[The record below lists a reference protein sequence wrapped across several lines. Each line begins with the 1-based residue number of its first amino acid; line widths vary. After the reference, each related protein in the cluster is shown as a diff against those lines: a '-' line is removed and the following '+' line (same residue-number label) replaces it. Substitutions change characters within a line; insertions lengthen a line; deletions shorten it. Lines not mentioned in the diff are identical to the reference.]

1 MLRKFFP
8 LLTDSEFHCFLVGAH
23 STIAGFAFGLFVLFG
38 VKAQHLLTG
47 AVMSAPA
54 AVAIAK
60 LNYPETQESKLKN
73 DEDFN
78 LGNGYCPSSSR
89 CGVFT
94 LAFFSLLPPS
104 CFVFNRGAHNVF
116 EAAADG
122 TLEAAKGG
130 FEILVQVRDTVH
142 VPRLVRHQRYN
153 HTFAIS
159 ADS

>member
-1 MLRKFFP
+1 MLMLRKFFP

-78 LGNGYCPSSSR
+78 LGTGSVNLLAKQSLPFHLVNLATSFNTFVYIFFLALLEMLTTFSR
-89 CGVFT
+89 Q
-94 LAFFSLLPPS
+94 LPMG
-104 CFVFNRGAHNVF
+104 RWKRQK
-116 EAAADG
+116 EA
-122 TLEAAKGG
+122 LR
-130 FEILVQVRDTVH
+130 F
-142 VPRLVRHQRYN
+142 
-153 HTFAIS
+153 
-159 ADS
+159 